1 MIVAGGLQNI
11 GGYRRVALGECL
23 LLTTAS
29 AIGQAP
35 CRSVLSSCLQLS
47 VRLKMKQLI
56 PASWWRQVTRVIAF
70 VLVALCL
77 PANLITSV
85 VQAKPSEPTA
95 DEKKSLDP
103 DAALDELKPDAEKN
117 QLRDESAALDPA
129 NKDALAWYMAGQKA
143 MKRGDLQPAADAFEK
158 AAEASP
164 KSAVPLRA
172 LSMVLLRLGRTEEG
186 IKTAEKAIGLDPND
200 VEMRLQ
206 MAVFYATTQRV
217 AKAITLLNEALES
230 RTLKH
235 NSPEFVQVHQVRAAI
250 CLAARNLK
258 EAADSYEVLLDALER
273 PEDFELTER
282 DHKAMI
288 KNRPTGYE
296 AIGRVMMEV
305 GRHDKAIQAFEALG
319 RMERDQPGE
328 HNLLLARAYFL
339 KDKLD
344 DSEKNLNLYFD
355 SGRRSRESLQ
365 ILLDLYRAANRS
377 DALTERLN
385 ELSENTPDATVVRMF
400 LGQVL
405 LDQGKAAEAS
415 VVYQAILD
423 STGEADAYLGLIRV
437 AIAKQDATALI
448 ATVNRAARARIR
460 VEELVPLV
468 VSIAAGDEFAK
479 DTVNTCQAMYDEK
492 PGDLHPM
499 VPYFCSLIAGAI
511 KQPKEESALLKA
523 AVELNPDRALLV
535 KVLEDYGLSQL
546 TLNEY
551 TMAAKIFEQ
560 LLEMPGLEPGVRINT
575 LYRISGAYASIE
587 DISAARRALQEALQI
602 VPNEPQLLARLAM
615 VEAID
620 GKLEVAEKLL
630 EKSLQGIAEDS
641 ELLVETR
648 IRLAGI
654 YARRDK
660 WDDAI
665 QQYLLVTE
673 SPATNAATL
682 RLVRMGLSNAYV
694 QSGDMNKGEKVLEL
708 IYAEDPTD
716 PGVNNDLGY
725 LYADQGKDL
734 EKAEQ
739 MIRIAVADQ
748 PDNPAYL
755 DSLGWVLFKLGKNEE
770 ALEPLKK
777 ANSDPDYRDA
787 TLLEH
792 QGDVHHALQQTKE
805 ANDLWSQ
812 SLKVEQDSAQPDEK
826 IIARLKSKL
835 GDAAPAEAR

>member
-1 MIVAGGLQNI
+1 MAMATGDDRCRCAAKH
-11 GGYRRVALGECL
+11 RRLEL
-23 LLTTAS
+23 R
-29 AIGQAP
+29 
-35 CRSVLSSCLQLS
+35 RSVLTFCQLLS
-47 VRLKMKQLI
+47 VRMKMKYLD
-56 PASWWRQVTRVIAF
+56 PASWWRRVTQIIVV
-70 VLVALCL
+70 VLVAFCL
-77 PANLITSV
+77 PANITLSV
-85 VQAKPSEPTA
+85 VEATPDEPAA
-95 DEKKSLDP
+95 DEKNSPDP
-103 DAALDELKPDAEKN
+103 DAALDELKPKAGDN
-117 QLRDESAALDPA
+117 QLRDESEAIDPA

-172 LSMVLLRLGRTEEG
+172 LSMVLLRLGRIEEG
-186 IKTAEKAIGLDPND
+186 IKTAEKAMELDLDD

-217 AKAITLLNEALES
+217 EKAITLLNEALES
-230 RTLKH
+230 KTLKH
-235 NSPEFVQVHQVRAAI
+235 KSPEFVQVHQVRAAI
-250 CLAARNLK
+250 FLATRKLK

-273 PEDFELTER
+273 PEDFELTDR
-282 DHKAMI
+282 VHKAMVR
-288 KNRPTGYE
+288 NRPTSYE
-296 AIGRVMMEV
+296 TVGRVLMEV
-305 GRHDKAIQAFEALG
+305 GRHEKAIQAFEALG
-319 RMERDQPGE
+319 RMEKDQPGE

-355 SGRRSRESLQ
+355 SGRRSKESLQ
-365 ILLDLYRAANRS
+365 ILLDLYGASGRS
-377 DALTERLN
+377 EALTERLK
-385 ELSENTPDATVVRMF
+385 ELSENTPDTTVVRMF

-415 VVYQAILD
+415 AVYQAILD
-423 STGEADAYLGLIRV
+423 SSGEADAYLGLIRV
-437 AIAKQDATALI
+437 AIANQDTSALI
-448 ATVNRAARARIR
+448 ATVNRAARSRIR

-468 VSIAAGDEFAK
+468 VSIAASDEFAK
-479 DTVNTCQAMYDEK
+479 NSVSTCQTMYDEK

-499 VPYFCSLIAGAI
+499 VPYFCSLISGAI
-511 KQPKEESALLKA
+511 KQPMEESALLKA
-523 AVELNPDRALLV
+523 ALELNPDRALLE
-535 KVLEDYGLSQL
+535 KVLENYGVSQL

-551 TMAAKIFEQ
+551 AMAAKIFEQ
-560 LLEMPGLEPGVRINT
+560 LLAVPGLEPGVRINT
-575 LYRISGAYASIE
+575 LFRISGAYASIE
-587 DISAARRALQEALQI
+587 DISAARQALQEALKM

-620 GKLEVAEKLL
+620 GKLEVAAKLL
-630 EKSLQGIAEDS
+630 EKSLQGLAEDS

-654 YARRDK
+654 YARQDK

-665 QQYLLVTE
+665 EQYLLATE
-673 SPATNAATL
+673 NPATNAETL

-694 QSGDMNKGEKVLEL
+694 QSGDMNKGEKVLEE

-725 LYADQGKDL
+725 LYADQGKEL

-739 MIRIAVADQ
+739 MIRIAVADK

-755 DSLGWVLFKLGKNEE
+755 DSLGWVLFKLGKHEE

-812 SLKVEQDSAQPDEK
+812 SLKVEQDSAKPDDK
-826 IIARLKSKL
+826 MVARLKSKL
-835 GDAAPAEAR
+835 GDAAPAEAK